1 MILNRLALMKGNNNM
16 TTRLKVVTALAVAA
30 ILGAVATTL
39 RVGAAETI
47 NTELRPVE
55 EFIAAK
61 LESVSELTDA
71 QKDKIKT
78 LMHER
83 LPSVQ
88 KLVRSF
94 FAEQRALRDVARV
107 ENVDEKAIRAQAT
120 KFADALA
127 DLAVQRARLA
137 RELHGIF
144 SAEQLEKFREQGKD
158 VHGGIDSFLEE
169 VGKQL
174 AHE

>member
-1 MILNRLALMKGNNNM
+1 MIRNIPSR
-16 TTRLKVVTALAVAA
+16 VVTAFAVA
-30 ILGAVATTL
+30 IMLGAVAGTL
-39 RVGAAETI
+39 GVRAAEAD
-47 NTELRPVE
+47 NAELRPVE

-61 LESVSELTDA
+61 LESVSELTNA

-83 LPSVQ
+83 LPMVQ
-88 KLVRSF
+88 KLVRRF
-94 FAEQRALRDVARV
+94 LAEQRALRDVARV

-137 RELHGIF
+137 HELRGLF
-144 SAEQLEKFREQGKD
+144 SSEQLEKFREQGKD
-158 VHGGIDSFLEE
+158 VTGGIDSFLEE